1 MDNDRSRFAPLTG
14 LVFFVLAIVAF
25 AIGGEPPDPS
35 DDSAQE
41 IVDFYVDED
50 SSQMFSAAIE
60 AIAGTFFV
68 FFAGSLRRVLRDAE
82 GPGGTLSAVSFAGAI
97 ILGLAL
103 AIDGTITFAL
113 AETADDIDPAAV
125 QALSAL
131 WHNDFLPFAMGIQ
144 IFLLATGI
152 SVVRHG
158 ALPKWMGWLLIL
170 IAVIAVTP
178 IGFAAFIATG
188 ILVAVISVLL
198 TMRARPAGA
207 PPASAPPA

>member
-1 MDNDRSRFAPLTG
+1 MENDRSRFAPLTG
-14 LVFFVLAIVAF
+14 LVFVVLAIVAF

-198 TMRARPAGA
+198 TMRARPADA